1 MSNPTAKLKHD
12 NRLFD
17 VALDGAAMAR
27 GDRYVPITVTYT
39 GITVLRAFF
48 MTRNPEELTVLALT
62 CAGRIDAP
70 LATPAEAED
79 WLLGFAWEG
88 MPSPLAPRGTE
99 GGRAVERTARE
110 LYRQTKVSAR
120 ESHMHVA
127 RVGVA
132 TGQLSLAAA

>member
-1 MSNPTAKLKHD
+1 MMNPTAKLKHD

-17 VALDGAAMAR
+17 IVLDGAAMAR

-39 GITVLRAFF
+39 GITVLRAVF
-48 MTRNPEELTVLALT
+48 MTRAPEELTVLALT

-110 LYRQTKVSAR
+110 LYRQAKVSAR